1 MLLGCIADDFTGA
14 SDLANMLTVAGMQT
28 VQIIG
33 VPTTGQPRGAAGG
46 GAAAGAGP
54 GLSSRAG
61 GPGDGQALEAGCPE
75 ADAVVIA
82 LKSRSIDPAEAIE
95 QSLAA
100 LRWLQAAGARQF
112 LFKYCSTFDS
122 TPRGNIGP
130 VAEALLEALG
140 SPFTIACPAFPTNRR
155 TVYQGHLFVGD
166 RLLSESG
173 MENHPVTPMTDP
185 DLVRWLQRQCQGRVG
200 LVDMATVEAGH
211 EAVAA
216 RFRQLQQQGVRIAV
230 CDAIS
235 DRQLRTL
242 GQASADLALI
252 TGGSGIALGLPDNFR
267 ASGALR
273 SVATTLPPAE
283 GRAVVLSGSCSAAT
297 RGQIEAY
304 RATAPARLVTAEAIL
319 DEGLTPADIVRWVGE
334 QPADSAPLV
343 YTSADPATVKAAQQR
358 FGAARVSAAIEDF
371 TAAVARGLAEA
382 GFRRFV
388 VAGGETSGAV
398 VQALGARR
406 FAIGAEIDPGVPVL
420 RALDGPGA
428 LALKS
433 GNFGAPDFFAKALA
447 RMP

>member
-33 VPTTGQPRGAAGG
+33 VPTRDAGQDV
-46 GAAAGAGP
+46 AGP
-54 GLSSRAG
+54 IDSIDRIDRSAG
-61 GPGDGQALEAGCPE
+61 TID

-82 LKSRSIDPAEAIE
+82 LKSRSVAPAEAIA
-95 QSLAA
+95 QSLEA
-100 LRWLQAAGARQF
+100 LRWLEAAGARQF

-122 TPRGNIGP
+122 TPQGNIGP
-130 VAEALLEALG
+130 VAEALLDALG

-166 RLLSESG
+166 RLLSDSG

-185 DLVRWLQRQCQGRVG
+185 DLVRWLQRQCKAKVG
-200 LVDMATVEAGH
+200 LVDAATVEAGAD
-211 EAVAA
+211 AVAT
-216 RFRQLQQQGVRIAV
+216 RFGALQQDGVRIAI

-235 DRQLRTL
+235 DRHLRTI
-242 GQASADLALI
+242 GQASAGLALI

-273 SVATTLPPAE
+273 SVASGLPPAD
-283 GRAVVLSGSCSAAT
+283 GRAVVLSGSCSTAT

-304 RATAPARLVTAEAIL
+304 RAGAPSRLVTAEEIL
-319 DEGLTPADIVRWVGE
+319 EQGLTPAAVVRWVSE
-334 QPADSAPLV
+334 QSAASAPLV
-343 YTSADPATVKAAQQR
+343 YTSADPATVRAAQQR
-358 FGAARVSAAIEDF
+358 FGADRVSAAIEAF
-371 TAAVARGLAEA
+371 TAAVARGLADI

-406 FAIGAEIDPGVPVL
+406 FAIGPEIDPGVPVL

-428 LALKS
+428 MALKS

>member
-33 VPTTGQPRGAAGG
+33 VPSAQTARPAE
-46 GAAAGAGP
+46 AAATADQ
-54 GLSSRAG
+54 RI
-61 GPGDGQALEAGCPE
+61 D

-82 LKSRSIDPAEAIE
+82 LKSRSIPAADAVA
-95 QSLAA
+95 QSLQA
-100 LRWLQAAGARQF
+100 LQWLRQAGARQF

-122 TPRGNIGP
+122 TPDGNIGP
-130 VAEALLEALG
+130 VAEALLDALG

-166 RLLSESG
+166 RLLNESG

-185 DLVRWLQRQCQGRVG
+185 DLVRWLQRQSRGKVG
-200 LVDMATVEAGH
+200 LVDAATVAGGAA
-211 EAVAA
+211 AVRA
-216 RFRQLQQQGVRIAV
+216 RFAALQQAGVRLAV

-235 DRQLRTL
+235 DAQLRTL

-267 ASGALR
+267 AAGTLRALSR
-273 SVATTLPPAE
+273 QLAPAA
-283 GRAVVLSGSCSAAT
+283 GRAVVLSGSCSPAT
-297 RGQIEAY
+297 RGQIERY
-304 RATAPARLVTAEAIL
+304 REAAPARLVTAEEIL
-319 DEGLTPADIVRWVGE
+319 AQGL
-334 QPADSAPLV
+334 QPAEIVHWVESQAVDTAPLV
-343 YTSADPATVKAAQQR
+343 YTSAEPATVKAAQQR
-358 FGAARVSAAIEDF
+358 FGAERVSAAIEGF
-371 TAAVARGLAEA
+371 TAAVARGLADA

-398 VQALGARR
+398 VQALGAQR

-420 RALDGPGA
+420 RALDGDSA

-433 GNFGAPDFFAKALA
+433 GNFGAPDFFAKALT